1 MQRTLKNRLKTVDLN
16 VPKLVKLED
25 VTLLCLASSTR
36 PRRRN
41 LLAALGQYTVSHFRS
56 SSTKSSSWFLSS
68 LIIACRDAN
77 SIVFK
82 RNTMNMKLSIWQRFM
97 GTRDLD
103 HLPSGNT
110 EEVS

>member
-41 LLAALGQYTVSHFRS
+41 LLAALAQYTVSHFRS
-56 SSTKSSSWFLSS
+56 SSTKSSWWFLSS

-82 RNTMNMKLSIWQRFM
+82 RNTMNMKLSIWQRFF

>member
-41 LLAALGQYTVSHFRS
+41 LLAALAQYTVSHFR
-56 SSTKSSSWFLSS
+56 SSSWFLSS

-82 RNTMNMKLSIWQRFM
+82 RNTMNMKLSIWQRFL